1 MKNNPTLS
9 IFSEIASLI
18 SRYRGA
24 ILFWVYLMAII
35 AYATRWI
42 EY

>member
-9 IFSEIASLI
+9 IFYQLSSTVH
-18 SRYRGA
+18 RYRGA
-24 ILFWVYLMAII
+24 ILFWIYLLAIVI
-35 AYATRWI
+35 YATRWI